1 MVLAGTGLLAACG
14 DDPSVAEERAAQVRE
29 AASEAGLPDEVVEV
43 LVLAARG
50 SLATFRVTYPGTE
63 GAQVVVAQAPPD
75 QRVDIVAAGTVVE
88 SRVLR
93 DGIAHQCRL
102 DDGGRLRCE
111 RAAGGLEVPGAFT
124 EEALD
129 AFTEQLAASVDA
141 VELRVEERTIADT
154 DATCL
159 VSAPKAGTPLDGS
172 EPAND
177 ALCLSPEGAQLLLDA
192 GGERLVADS
201 YSTDVP
207 EGTFDV

>member
-1 MVLAGTGLLAACG
+1 
-14 DDPSVAEERAAQVRE
+14 
-29 AASEAGLPDEVVEV
+29 
-43 LVLAARG
+43 
-50 SLATFRVTYPGTE
+50 
-63 GAQVVVAQAPPD
+63 
-75 QRVDIVAAGTVVE
+75 
-88 SRVLR
+88 
-93 DGIAHQCRL
+93 
-102 DDGGRLRCE
+102 
-111 RAAGGLEVPGAFT
+111 VPGAFT

-192 GGERLVADS
+192 GGERLVADR

-207 EGTFDV
+207 AGTFDG